1 MINKT
6 TTVGRML
13 MDAVSR
19 ATRSVGRDVAAAAI
33 AAVLVPGVAQ
43 AQSFGMSE
51 TLITSIEQMKGLK
64 IDASNYQEYVTTNTP
79 GKLDNHESLKKVF
92 FIYNVGTK
100 KFLAPGGYW
109 GSHAALSDVPHP
121 FWLQA
126 ETEQTANQ
134 RATFPGHVGETK
146 TYEAPMKPFW
156 DQTTMYVGSQ
166 EGGNANVPYSGR
178 SHATY
183 KTVTYSYTTAAGT
196 GGTRYVTT
204 PLFTDYKPNGDKFKS
219 TAINNCFDNGG
230 RIYAEIDLSTCEEP
244 KTYTYTNSKGEEK
257 KTVYPEN
264 VLSIGTN
271 IDEWGQKD
279 GMYNLHIYYSKGAT
293 EKNLEI
299 EYVDKTWGDSRR
311 LYQQM
316 EGTTLTVEVSKGVLK
331 VNGHQYYMSAKIN
344 YVEGKENQVAYFPT
358 DGAGG
363 YSVDA
368 EGNAVA
374 DPTLTED
381 NGLEYVYNGPVKA
394 PGTDS
399 SQRFFISSRI
409 VKHDG
414 SYGSEGK
421 FLGFAYKTSSD
432 DAADVGAFIDR
443 NFMGGGVPGL
453 AHNAI
458 ESTCKTAE
466 WAFNYNPATADEN
479 LFYMELDMPFDVNG
493 NYDASNGDVR
503 YSLQASPYYVQGTQR
518 GTSATD
524 NNIYYDF
531 DINNGGSR
539 SLGEY
544 DDIKDAEMA
553 DVFQQ
558 ITDGPAAKWKIVSVY
573 DYYTMAHTVDAEMKD
588 PTDISFF
595 IFDNDFTREDGLIT
609 NWKAEPTLVSTL
621 DEKGNVKDSKLR
633 IGIDHYYQV
642 APDNPNYFNAEGVK
656 YAADGSKYFNA
667 EVRNHSRYSGVCV
680 SNGGFGQFYQD
691 VLVYAPGWYVVGCKG
706 MTNVG
711 ASLFVEIGEKKLSK
725 ALGAITDA
733 DLEALNISSAKAV
746 YWPFD
751 VSRPMYNS
759 LALMNDPF
767 IKDEDKR
774 PGLFTHELIV
784 YVNEASLQKPATVRV
799 GINVPQTGVEASK
812 QWTVFDSFR
821 LDYGGQKDTQSY
833 LVLDE
838 DRTDLKYLDD
848 TNMTYNGRTMC
859 LKRTFN
865 LGKWNSLILPV
876 GLSREQFLGAFG
888 ADAELA
894 KLNELTDTQ
903 IRFQRVT
910 ALTPDDDGHSYWLQP
925 NTPYIIKPT
934 VAGHEPE
941 YTAKLPNWAD
951 NGQTF
956 TSVTVPANHYKI
968 PLVTLDPDK
977 NPHTSEGSDVRWAFD
992 DNTLKIGDNAYKYVI
1007 EGNNVSGNGT
1017 MQAYGLLCQN
1027 FTLNGTGTQ
1036 KVPLANAYQMSN
1048 AYVVSGNK
1056 LVHLGQAGGA
1066 SKGFRCCFVHT
1077 ADNSEAAPQLFIDG
1091 VSDETLGID
1100 DIAAADAE
1108 AWPVAERFRGGVY
1121 NVNGQLVRRGTSL
1134 DGLGSGL
1141 YIVDGRKVMVK

>member
-6 TTVGRML
+6 TTVGRVL
-13 MDAVSR
+13 MAAVSR
-19 ATRSVGRDVAAAAI
+19 ATQGVGRGVAALAT

-51 TLITSIEQMKGLK
+51 TLITSIEQMPGLK
-64 IDASNYQEYVTTNTP
+64 IDQTNYTDYVTTGTP
-79 GKLDNHESLKKVF
+79 GKLDDHESLKKVF

-121 FWLQA
+121 FWLQVK
-126 ETEQTANQ
+126 TEQTANQ
-134 RATFPGHVGETK
+134 RATFPGHAGET
-146 TYEAPMKPFW
+146 TVYESPMKPFW
-156 DQTTMYVGSQ
+156 DQSTMYVGSQ
-166 EGGNANVPYSGR
+166 EGGNVNVANSGR

-183 KTVTYSYTTAAGT
+183 KTVTYSYTKATAT
-196 GGTRYVTT
+196 GGTKNVTKQ
-204 PLFTDYKPNGDKFKS
+204 LFTNYTPNGDKFKS
-219 TAINNCFDNGG
+219 DAINNCFDNGG

-244 KTYTYTNSKGEEK
+244 KTYTDSNGKV
-257 KTVYPEN
+257 TVYPEN

-271 IDEWGQKD
+271 IDQWGQSS
-279 GMYNLHIYYSKGAT
+279 GMYNLHIYYKKGAT

-331 VNGHQYYMSAKIN
+331 VNGHQYYMSAKIG
-344 YVEGKENQVAYFPT
+344 YVAGKENQVAYFPT
-358 DGAGG
+358 DGDGG
-363 YSVDA
+363 YTVDA
-368 EGNAVA
+368 DGYAVA
-374 DPTLTED
+374 DAALTED
-381 NGLEYVYNGPVKA
+381 TGLAYVYNGPVVA

-414 SYGSEGK
+414 SYGSEGNL
-421 FLGFAYKTSSD
+421 LGFAYKTSSD
-432 DAADVGAFIDR
+432 NAADVGAYTDR
-443 NFMGGGVPGL
+443 NFIGAGL
-453 AHNAI
+453 KDVKNSVEI
-458 ESTCKTAE
+458 TSKTAE
-466 WAFNYNPATADEN
+466 WAFDYNPATGDEN
-479 LFYMELDMPFDVNG
+479 LFYMRLDMPFTAQGD
-493 NYDASNGDVR
+493 YDASISDVNF
-503 YSLQASPYYVQGTQR
+503 SLQASPYYVLGTQR

-544 DDIKDAEMA
+544 DDIDDAEMA

-558 ITDGPAAKWKIVSVY
+558 ITDGRAAKWKIVSVY
-573 DYYTMAHTVDAEMKD
+573 DYYTMAHAVEAEMKD

-609 NWKAEPTLVSTL
+609 NWTADKTLVSTL

-642 APDNPNYFNAEGVK
+642 APDNANYYNAAGVK
-656 YAADGSKYFNA
+656 YAADGSQYFND
-667 EVRNHSRYSGVCV
+667 EVRNHIRYSGVCV
-680 SNGGFGQFYQD
+680 SNGGYGQFYQD
-691 VLVYAPGWYVVGCKG
+691 VKVYAPGWYVVGCKG

-711 ASLFVEIGEKKLSK
+711 ASLFVETGNKKLSK
-725 ALGAITDA
+725 ALGSITDA
-733 DLEALNISSAKAV
+733 DLTAINISSAKSV

-767 IKDEDKR
+767 IKDADKR
-774 PGLFTHELIV
+774 PELFTHELIV
-784 YVNEASLQKPATVRV
+784 YVNEASLSSPATVRV
-799 GINVPQTGVEASK
+799 GINVPQTGVETSK
-812 QWTVFDSFR
+812 QWTVFDGFR

-838 DRTDLKYLDD
+838 NRTDLKYLDD

-859 LKRTFN
+859 LNRSFN

-894 KLNELTDTQ
+894 KLSELTDTQ

-910 ALTPDDDGHSYWLQP
+910 SLTDDGNGNSYWLQP

-934 VAGHEPE
+934 VAGSEPA
-941 YTAKLPNWAD
+941 YTATLPTWESE
-951 NGQTF
+951 GQ
-956 TSVTVPANHYKI
+956 SSIEVTVPTGHYKI
-968 PLVTLDPDK
+968 PLVTLDPAH
-977 NPHTSEGSDVRWAFD
+977 NPHTTQDEETHWNFD
-992 DNTLKIGDNAYKYVI
+992 NKTLKIGDTAYKYVI
-1007 EGNNVSGNGT
+1007 EGDNVTGNGT

-1036 KVPLANAYQMSN
+1036 KVAIEGTYQMPN

-1056 LVHLGQAGGA
+1056 LVHLGKAGGA

-1077 ADNSEAAPQLFIDG
+1077 EAGSEAAPQLFIDG

-1134 DGLGSGL
+1134 DGLDGGL